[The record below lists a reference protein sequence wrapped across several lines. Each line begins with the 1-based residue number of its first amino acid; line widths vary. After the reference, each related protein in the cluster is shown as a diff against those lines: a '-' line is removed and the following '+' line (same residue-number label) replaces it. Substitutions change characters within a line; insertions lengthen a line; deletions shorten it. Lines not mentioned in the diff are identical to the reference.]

1 LTPAGKVETA
11 RGPVSLRVDGSP
23 DAPALVVLAH
33 GAGAGLDSDF
43 MAFMADALVDHGLQ
57 VARFNFA
64 YIEQGRKSPDKAD
77 VLEETFRAVIDS
89 LADERAGKKLVLGG
103 KSMGGRIA
111 SQVVAAGTEADGL
124 VFHGYP
130 LHPPGKPERMRD
142 EHLRSIGVPMLFI
155 EGTRDP
161 FCPLPTL
168 EKVLEKVPAPTE
180 MAVIDGGDHSYKVR
194 KSSGRTTKDAWTEA
208 ADATTRFVSSL

>member
-1 LTPAGKVETA
+1 M
-11 RGPVSLRVDGSP
+11 
-23 DAPALVVLAH
+23 
-33 GAGAGLDSDF
+33 DSDF
-43 MAFMADALVDHGLQ
+43 MTFMSGALVDRGLR

-64 YIEQGRKSPDKAD
+64 YIEQGRRSPDKPD
-77 VLEETFRAVIDS
+77 VLEETFRAVVDA
-89 LADERAGKKLVLGG
+89 LDEERAGKKMVLGG

-111 SQVVAAGTEADGL
+111 SQVVATGTPADGL

-142 EHLRSIGVPMLFI
+142 AHLHDVKVPMLFI

-168 EKVLEKVPAPTE
+168 NDVLSALPAPTDVH
-180 MAVIDGGDHSYKVR
+180 VIDEGDHSFKLR
-194 KSSGRTTKDAWTEA
+194 ASSGRSTKDAWAEA
-208 ADATTRFVSSL
+208 ADATARFVARL

>member
-1 LTPAGKVETA
+1 M
-11 RGPVSLRVDGSP
+11 RVDGP
-23 DAPALVVLAH
+23 LDADALVVLAH
-33 GAGAGLDSDF
+33 GAGAGMDSDF
-43 MAFMADALVDHGLQ
+43 MSFMSDALVGRGLL

-64 YIEQGRKSPDKAD
+64 YLEQGRKAPDKND
-77 VLEETFRAVIDS
+77 VLEETFRSVVDG
-89 LADERAGKKLVLGG
+89 LGEERAGKKLVLGG

-111 SQVVAAGTEADGL
+111 SQVVSSGTDADGL

-142 EHLRSIGVPMLFI
+142 EHLRSIQIPMLFV

-168 EKVLEKVPAPTE
+168 EKVLATVEAPTDI
-180 MAVIDGGDHSYKVR
+180 AVIHDGDHSYKVP
-194 KSSGRTTKDAWTEA
+194 KSSGRSTEDAWGQA
-208 ADATTRFVSSL
+208 ADFTARFVAAL